1 MDHEVGQNI
10 FVLLG
15 SEFYKKVFY
24 QARFLLTAYAKRTSF
39 GISKEFH
46 FILFFSLSHKFIA
59 VIRPFFQNV
68 LQKTFP

>member
-46 FILFFSLSHKFIA
+46 FILFFSL
-59 VIRPFFQNV
+59 VIGS
-68 LQKTFP
+68 

>member
-1 MDHEVGQNI
+1 MVHEVGQNI

-39 GISKEFH
+39 GISRVSFH
-46 FILFFSLSHKFIA
+46 LIFFLSHRFIA